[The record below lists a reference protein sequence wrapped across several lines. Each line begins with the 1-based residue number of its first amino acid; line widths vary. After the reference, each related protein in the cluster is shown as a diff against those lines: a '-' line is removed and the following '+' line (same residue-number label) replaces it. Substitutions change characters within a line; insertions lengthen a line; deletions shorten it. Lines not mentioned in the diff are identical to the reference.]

1 MDSFS
6 SINTYKSVFYT
17 RQIPEFMY
25 SAPISAREGTCRTR
39 KGKQAAKVVNLRTN
53 PIQKYEFHYFSTAL
67 ITFRNFF

>member
-25 SAPISAREGTCRTR
+25 SAPISAREETCRTR
-39 KGKQAAKVVNLRTN
+39 KGKQAAKVVNIRTN
-53 PIQKYEFHYFSTAL
+53 PI
-67 ITFRNFF
+67 